1 MKTQKELISYYVEQ
15 LKKVLASHGAESEY
29 FTVAFFTLQGAK
41 MGLPMDELFDWANA
55 EAQRLHQVTL
65 DKL

>member
-1 MKTQKELISYYVEQ
+1 MKTQIELISYYAEL
-15 LKKVLASHGAESEY
+15 LKKVLASHGAESEH

-41 MGLPMDELFDWANA
+41 MGLTPEELFDWANA
-55 EAQRLHQVTL
+55 EAQRLHQITL